1 MLNLRT
7 VYLYDLNNRTGDKHG
22 NEKPHQLVDTFFP
35 PLKRIHQR
43 WAQGKNINSANHQ

>member
-7 VYLYDLNNRTGDKHG
+7 VYLYGLNNRTGDQYG
-22 NEKPHQLVDTFFP
+22 NEKLVDTCFS

-43 WAQGKNINSANHQ
+43 VAEGKNINSANHQYF